1 MAQAMLDQMEFT
13 LLQSQNRT
21 EQEQEQLDQE
31 TKDLETF
38 LETFTEENE
47 NQQNQNSSQYNN
59 VVPKK
64 VKRWSDYS
72 NTKVKARNFLTNVF
86 YRRFKQSDFMKDSF
100 VIDLLSFLV
109 QNCTAINLKIKLET
123 EKKRDMVKFMWD
135 VCIPHEFVNFM
146 LQYKSYNIISQ
157 PNLTYQKA
165 NVIVKNYLLED
176 DNRINHLKYKMAE
189 KFNLIHYIYS
199 FLYAKIYNRT
209 NIFGINEKTISIFN
223 SKCGEKRNSKNLLQK
238 N

>member
-1 MAQAMLDQMEFT
+1 
-13 LLQSQNRT
+13 
-21 EQEQEQLDQE
+21 
-31 TKDLETF
+31 
-38 LETFTEENE
+38 
-47 NQQNQNSSQYNN
+47 
-59 VVPKK
+59 
-64 VKRWSDYS
+64 
-72 NTKVKARNFLTNVF
+72 
-86 YRRFKQSDFMKDSF
+86 
-100 VIDLLSFLV
+100 
-109 QNCTAINLKIKLET
+109 
-123 EKKRDMVKFMWD
+123 MVKFMWD

-209 NIFGINEKTISIFN
+209 NIFGIERKNDFDFQFQMWQKEKQQKFIAKEPANYVNRNI
-223 SKCGEKRNSKNLLQK
+223 EKEEQVSLVDEDKINDKKNKLNKKRKMLEEKLEENNKAMRQIK
-238 N
+238 I